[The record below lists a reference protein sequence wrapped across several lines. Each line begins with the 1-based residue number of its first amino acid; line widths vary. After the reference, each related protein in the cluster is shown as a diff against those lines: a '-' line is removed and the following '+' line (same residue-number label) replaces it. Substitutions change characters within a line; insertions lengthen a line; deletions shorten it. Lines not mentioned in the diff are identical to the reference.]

1 MDAVKLRSIQEHIRS
16 YVPKDYAGT
25 IAEGE
30 VQVDCSLGVNSDL
43 LGDCIFQRLHQFE
56 QKIVLQEGNYVT
68 VINEGNYAEIK
79 YYPHD
84 ETLKEELAR
93 WYHRNGIGEDWLR
106 AENFVLGNGSYDI
119 LCNMNLL
126 CLGSGR
132 KVLGHAP
139 QFTAYI
145 DHVACTGAGYEAW
158 QLPKEKNYA
167 FDPEGYLAAMDDSF
181 DLFIIENPNNPTGQM
196 LPLAAVRKIARRALE
211 LEKILIVDE
220 AYGEYIPFGVSA
232 INLVKDFPN
241 ILVTRSFSKG
251 WGMAGVRLGYGV
263 ASTETDLLEQLQKL
277 VLPFNSNAVA
287 RTLAESALKTK
298 LQNPEDP
305 FGIWPVIRNKQ
316 RLLDKVEE
324 YALRYDRR
332 LKVAQTHF
340 STPILMLYYD
350 GKTENFHLARHLL
363 KHGILAV
370 SCETYEGVGQ
380 EAVRIM
386 LPETEKMPL
395 LLKLLE
401 QAVKDLPE

>member
-1 MDAVKLRSIQEHIRS
+1 MGNLRSVNENIRA

-25 IAEGE
+25 TVGGQ

-84 ETLKEELAR
+84 ETLKEELAC
-93 WYHRNGIGEDWLR
+93 WYHRNGIGEEWLR
-106 AENFVLGNGSYDI
+106 PENFILGNGSYDI

-126 CLGSGR
+126 CLGGGR
-132 KVLGHAP
+132 RVLGHAP

-145 DHVACTGAGYEAW
+145 DHVTCTGSGYDAYA
-158 QLPKEKNYA
+158 LPKAHNYA
-167 FDPEGYLAAMDDSF
+167 FSAEGYLAAMDDSF
-181 DLFIIENPNNPTGQM
+181 DLFIVENPNNPTGQM
-196 LPLAAVRKIARRALE
+196 LPLATVRKIARKALE
-211 LEKILIVDE
+211 MEKVLIVDE

-324 YALRYDRR
+324 FAAKYDRR
-332 LKVAQTHF
+332 LTVAHTHF

-350 GKTENFHLARHLL
+350 GTCKNFHLARHLM
-363 KHGILAV
+363 KHGILTI

-386 LPETEKMPL
+386 LPETGKMPL

-401 QAVKDLPE
+401 EAVADLPE

>member
-1 MDAVKLRSIQEHIRS
+1 MDKLRSVNEHIRK
-16 YVPKDYAGT
+16 YTMKDYAGT
-25 IAEGE
+25 VVEGT

-68 VINEGNYAEIK
+68 VLNEGNYAEIK

-93 WYHRNGIGEDWLR
+93 WYHRNGIGENWLT
-106 AENFVLGNGSYDI
+106 AENFLLGNGSYDI

-126 CLGSGR
+126 CLGPGR

-145 DHVACTGAGYEAW
+145 DHVSCTGSGYEAYS
-158 QLPKEKNYA
+158 LPRAQNYA
-167 FDPEGYLAAMDDSF
+167 FCVDGYLAAMDDSF

-196 LPLAAVRKIARRALE
+196 LPLSAVRRIAAKALE
-211 LEKILIVDE
+211 MEKILIVDE

-232 INLVKDFPN
+232 INLVEEYPN
-241 ILVTRSFSKG
+241 VLVTRSFSKG

-263 ASTETDLLEQLQKL
+263 ASTRTDLLTQLQKL

-287 RTLAESALKTK
+287 RTLAETALKTK

-316 RLLDKVEE
+316 RLLDKIEE
-324 YALRYDRR
+324 CAVRYGRDIS
-332 LKVAQTHF
+332 VAHTHF
-340 STPILMLYYD
+340 STPILMLYYA
-350 GKTENFHLARHLL
+350 GKKEDFHLARHLMD
-363 KHGILAV
+363 HGILTV
-370 SCETYEGVGQ
+370 SCETYEGIGS

-395 LLKLLE
+395 LLKLME
-401 QAVKDLPE
+401 QAVAALPE

>member
-1 MDAVKLRSIQEHIRS
+1 MKLRSINENIRT
-16 YVPKDYAGT
+16 YVPKDYAGSV
-25 IAEGE
+25 AEGH

-93 WYHRNGIGEDWLR
+93 WYHRNGIGENWLR
-106 AENFVLGNGSYDI
+106 PENCILGNGSYDI

-126 CLGSGR
+126 CLGNGR
-132 KVLGHAP
+132 KVLGHGP

-145 DHVACTGAGYEAW
+145 DHVACTGSGYEAYP
-158 QLPKEKNYA
+158 LPKDRNYA
-167 FDPEGYLAAMDDSF
+167 FDPEGYLAAMNDSF
-181 DLFIIENPNNPTGQM
+181 DLFIIENPNNPTGQV
-196 LPLAAVRKIARRALE
+196 LPLAAVRKIAARAME
-211 LEKILIVDE
+211 MEKILIVDE
-220 AYGEYIPFGVSA
+220 AYGEYIPFGISA
-232 INLVKDFPN
+232 INLVEEYPN

-263 ASTETDLLEQLQKL
+263 TSTKTDLPEQLQKL
-277 VLPFNSNAVA
+277 VLPFSSNAVA

-316 RLLDKVEE
+316 RLLDKIEE
-324 YALRYDRR
+324 YSRRYDRP
-332 LKVAQTHF
+332 LKVAHTYF

-350 GKTENFHLARHLL
+350 GRDPALHLGHHLL

-370 SCETYEGVGQ
+370 SCETYVGVGK

-386 LPETEKMPL
+386 LPENEKMPL

-401 QAVKDLPE
+401 QAVADLPE

>member
-1 MDAVKLRSIQEHIRS
+1 MNLRSINENIRA
-16 YVPKDYAGT
+16 YTPKDYAGT
-25 IAEGE
+25 VIDGQ
-30 VQVDCSLGVNSDL
+30 VLVDCSLGVNSDL

-84 ETLKEELAR
+84 ETLKTELAR
-93 WYHRNGIGEDWLR
+93 WYHRNGIGEDWLTPDH
-106 AENFVLGNGSYDI
+106 FILGNGSYDI

-126 CLGSGR
+126 CLGNNR

-139 QFTAYI
+139 QFTAYL
-145 DHVACTGAGYEAW
+145 DHVACSGSVYAAYP
-158 QLPKEKNYA
+158 LPKEQNYC
-167 FDPEGYLAAMDDSF
+167 FDPDQYLAAMDDSC

-196 LPLAAVRKIARRALE
+196 LPLSAVRKIAKRALE

-232 INLVKDFPN
+232 INLIRDFPN

-263 ASTETDLLEQLQKL
+263 ASTETDLLQQLQKL
-277 VLPFNSNAVA
+277 ALPFNSNAVA

-316 RLLDKVEE
+316 RLLDKLEE
-324 YALRYDRR
+324 CCTRYNRK
-332 LKVAQTHF
+332 LKAAHTHF
-340 STPILMLYYD
+340 STPIVMLYYD
-350 GKTENFHLARHLL
+350 GNVENFHLARHLM
-363 KHGILAV
+363 KHGILSV
-370 SCETYEGVGQ
+370 SCETYEGVGP

-386 LPETEKMPL
+386 LPETQKMAL

-401 QAVKDLPE
+401 QAILDLPA

>member
-1 MDAVKLRSIQEHIRS
+1 MLELRSINETIRT
-16 YVPKDYAGT
+16 YTMKDYAGST
-25 IAEGE
+25 AEGE
-30 VQVDCSLGVNSDL
+30 VLVDCSLGVNGDL

-84 ETLKEELAR
+84 ETLKKELAD
-93 WYHRNGIGEDWLR
+93 WYHRNGVGEDWLR
-106 AENFVLGNGSYDI
+106 AENFILGNGSYDI

-126 CLGSGR
+126 CLTNGR

-145 DHVACTGAGYEAW
+145 DHVACSGSGYAAYY
-158 QLPKEKNYA
+158 LPKEQNYA
-167 FDPEGYLAAMDDSF
+167 FSAEGYLAEMRDEF

-196 LPLAAVRKIARRALE
+196 LPLGTIRRIAQKALE
-211 LEKILIVDE
+211 MEKILIVDE
-220 AYGEYIPFGVSA
+220 AYGEYIPFGSSA
-232 INLVKDFPN
+232 INLVRDFPN
-241 ILVTRSFSKG
+241 IIVTRSFSKG

-263 ASTETDLLEQLQKL
+263 ASTESDLLEQLQKL

-287 RTLAESALKTK
+287 RTLAESALRTK

-316 RLLDKVEE
+316 RLLDKIEE
-324 YALRYDRR
+324 FSVKYDRA

-350 GKTENFHLARHLL
+350 GADPALHLAHHLL
-363 KHGILAV
+363 RHGILTV
-370 SCETYEGVGQ
+370 SCETYVGVGK

-386 LPETEKMPL
+386 LPESAQMPL
-395 LLKLLE
+395 LLELLE
-401 QAVKDLPE
+401 KAVAALPA

>member
-1 MDAVKLRSIQEHIRS
+1 MGNLRSVNENIRR
-16 YVPKDYAGT
+16 YVPKDYAG
-25 IAEGE
+25 ASVEGN

-79 YYPHD
+79 YNPHD
-84 ETLKEELAR
+84 ETLKKELAC
-93 WYHRNGIGEDWLR
+93 WYHRNGIGEEWLR
-106 AENFVLGNGSYDI
+106 PENFILGNGSYDI

-126 CLGSGR
+126 CLTGGR
-132 KVLGHAP
+132 RVLGHGP

-145 DHVACTGAGYEAW
+145 DHALCVGSVYEAYR
-158 QLPKEKNYA
+158 LPREKNYA
-167 FDPEGYLAAMDDSF
+167 FDPAGYLAAMDDSYQ
-181 DLFIIENPNNPTGQM
+181 LFIIENPNNPTGQM
-196 LPLAAVRKIARRALE
+196 LPLSAVRAIARKALE
-211 LEKILIVDE
+211 MEKILIVDE
-220 AYGEYIPFGVSA
+220 AYGEYIPFGASA
-232 INLVKDFPN
+232 INLVREFPN

-324 YALRYDRR
+324 CCLRYGRN
-332 LKVAQTHF
+332 LKVAHTHF

-350 GKTENFHLARHLL
+350 GSQKDFHLARHLID
-363 KHGILAV
+363 HGILTV
-370 SCETYEGVGQ
+370 SCETYEGLGP

-386 LPETEKMPL
+386 MPESEKMPL
-395 LLKLLE
+395 LLKLME
-401 QAVKDLPE
+401 QAIAALPE

>member
-1 MDAVKLRSIQEHIRS
+1 MLKLKSINEDIRT
-16 YVPKDYAGT
+16 YIMKDYAGST
-25 IAEGE
+25 AEGE
-30 VQVDCSLGVNSDL
+30 VLVDCSLGVNSDL

-84 ETLKEELAR
+84 ETLKEELAG
-93 WYHRNGIGEDWLR
+93 WYHRNGVGEDWMT
-106 AENFVLGNGSYDI
+106 AAHFILGNGSYDL

-126 CLGSGR
+126 CLTKGR

-145 DHVACTGAGYEAW
+145 DHVACSGSGYEAYYL
-158 QLPKEKNYA
+158 QREQNYA
-167 FDPEGYLAAMDDSF
+167 FSAEGYLAEMDDSF

-196 LPLAAVRKIARRALE
+196 LPLAAIRKIAQKALSMQ
-211 LEKILIVDE
+211 KILIVDE
-220 AYGEYIPFGVSA
+220 AYGEYIPFGSSA
-232 INLVKDFPN
+232 INLVQEFPN
-241 ILVTRSFSKG
+241 IFVTRSFSKG

-263 ASTETDLLEQLQKL
+263 ASTESELLEQLQKL

-287 RTLAESALKTK
+287 RTLAESALRTK

-316 RLLDKVEE
+316 RLLDKIEE
-324 YALRYDRR
+324 YSTKYDRR
-332 LKVAQTHF
+332 LRVAQTHF

-350 GKTENFHLARHLL
+350 GTAQDLHLAQHLL
-363 KHGILAV
+363 KHGILTV
-370 SCETYEGVGQ
+370 SCETYVGVGK

-386 LPETEKMPL
+386 LPESEQMPL

-401 QAVKDLPE
+401 KAVADLPE